1 LRFDDQ
7 HEGFAMAVSKLK
19 RDGKKISAPFGELD
33 RIRLKRAMTVKG
45 RRLDSGATGT
55 IVYCH
60 GVAAYEVEFPG
71 IHDIFQIPAEDL
83 DNTP

>member
-1 LRFDDQ
+1 
-7 HEGFAMAVSKLK
+7 MAVSKLK
-19 RDGKKISAPFGELD
+19 RDGEKISAPFGELD

-71 IHDIFQIPAEDL
+71 IHHIFQIPAEDL

>member
-1 LRFDDQ
+1 
-7 HEGFAMAVSKLK
+7 MAVTRLK
-19 RDGKKISAPFGELD
+19 RGAEQIAAPFGELD

-45 RRLDSGATGT
+45 RHLASGATGT

-60 GVAAYEVEFPG
+60 GVAAYEVEFPD

-83 DNTP
+83 EKA

>member
-1 LRFDDQ
+1 
-7 HEGFAMAVSKLK
+7 
-19 RDGKKISAPFGELD
+19 
-33 RIRLKRAMTVKG
+33 MTVKG
-45 RRLDSGATGT
+45 RRLASGATGT

-83 DNTP
+83 ENAP

>member
-1 LRFDDQ
+1 LWFDDQ
-7 HEGFAMAVSKLK
+7 HEGSGMAVSKLK
-19 RDGKKISAPFGELD
+19 RHGEKISAPFGELD
-33 RIRLKRAMTVKG
+33 RIKLKRAMTVKG
-45 RRLDSGATGT
+45 RRLASGATGT

-83 DNTP
+83 ENAP